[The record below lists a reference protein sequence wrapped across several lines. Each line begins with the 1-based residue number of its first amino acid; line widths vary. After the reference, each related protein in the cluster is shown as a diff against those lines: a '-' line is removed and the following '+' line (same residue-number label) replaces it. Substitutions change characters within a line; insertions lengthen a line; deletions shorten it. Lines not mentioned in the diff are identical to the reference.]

1 MAIAL
6 PKNVVDLP
14 ELRDRIAVFRD
25 RDHGGEIL
33 AKMLKDHTGGD
44 ATVMAIP
51 AGGVPVAKVMAERL
65 NLPLYL
71 AVVSKITLPWN
82 KEAGYGAVAFDGT
95 VRLNDN
101 LVARFGLTKEQIQ
114 EGIAKTSQKVAKR
127 VKTLWGAGTWPG
139 FSGQEA
145 ILVDDGLASGFTV
158 LVAIEALKKTGI
170 GSLNIAVPTGYES
183 SIRRIASE
191 VDTLY
196 CANIRGGFSFAVAD
210 AYVKWSD
217 VGEGEVANL
226 LADFQRDYLED

>member
-44 ATVMAIP
+44 ATVVAIP

-82 KEAGYGAVAFDGT
+82 TEAGYGAVAFDGT

-145 ILVDDGLASGFTV
+145 ILVDDGLASDFTV

-170 GSLNIAVPTGYES
+170 GSLNIAVPNGYES